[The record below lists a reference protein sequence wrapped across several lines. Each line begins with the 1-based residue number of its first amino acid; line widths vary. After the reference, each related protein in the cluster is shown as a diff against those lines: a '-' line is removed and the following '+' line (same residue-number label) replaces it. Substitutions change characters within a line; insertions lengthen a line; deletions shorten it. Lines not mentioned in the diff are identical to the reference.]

1 MNIRAVYP
9 ATFQQA
15 QADAGD
21 IAALQQKLLEHSDAL
36 SAMAADVGMAK
47 TVREFS
53 GDQRKRCLAIAA
65 LPLLKAGAS
74 AAAADMEARGEAQ
87 YGAALKQL
95 ENDLANAETV
105 IAQHEAR
112 KIAWESVRSVLS
124 CHKESIRQL

>member
-1 MNIRAVYP
+1 MKVGTVYP
-9 ATFQQA
+9 NSPQAT
-15 QADAGD
+15 ADHSD
-21 IAALQQKLLEHSDAL
+21 ISALQQKLLEHSDAL
-36 SAMAADVGMAK
+36 SAMANDLGMAK

-74 AAAADMEARGEAQ
+74 AAAAEMEARGEAQ

-95 ENDLANAETV
+95 ERDLANAETV

-112 KIAWESVRSVLS
+112 RIAWESCRSILS
-124 CHKESIRQL
+124 AHKETIRQL

>member
-1 MNIRAVYP
+1 MIARALP
-9 ATFQQA
+9 THPPQA
-15 QADAGD
+15 AADHSD

-36 SAMAADVGMAK
+36 SAMANDLGMAK

-53 GDQRKRCLAIAA
+53 GDFRKRCLAIAA

-74 AAAADMEARGEAQ
+74 AAAAEMEARGEAQ

-95 ENDLANAETV
+95 EKDLANAETV

-112 KIAWESVRSVLS
+112 RIAWESCRSILS
-124 CHKESIRQL
+124 AHKETIRQL